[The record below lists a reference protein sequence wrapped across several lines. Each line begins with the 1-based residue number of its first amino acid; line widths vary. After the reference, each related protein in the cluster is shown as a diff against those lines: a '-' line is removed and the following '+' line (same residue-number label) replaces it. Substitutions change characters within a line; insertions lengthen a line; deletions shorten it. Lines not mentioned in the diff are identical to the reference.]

1 MQTGFSVMHAPTSV
15 VGSAVSAIYRPSP
28 RPACGLSDVLPVRTV
43 VLAALL
49 LYVSLTTNF
58 ITFSGSLTRIIMTHA
73 YIRVGLIFLLSF
85 FMIDYGGPFRLL
97 PRIATAALIT
107 LIYQIVIGL
116 ADEPSNCVVVKTATA
131 VAGPGPGPGRPRRP
145 SPSSSVH

>member
-1 MQTGFSVMHAPTSV
+1 MQSGFSVIHAPTSV
-15 VGSAVSAIYRPSP
+15 IGSAVSAVYRPSP

-58 ITFSGSLTRIIMTHA
+58 ITFSDSISRAIMTHP
-73 YIRVGLIFLLSF
+73 YIRIGLIFLLSF

-116 ADEPSNCVVVKTATA
+116 ADEPSNCAVVKQPA
-131 VAGPGPGPGRPRRP
+131 AGPAAAASKSFRRSL
-145 SPSSSVH
+145 SPASQ

>member
-1 MQTGFSVMHAPTSV
+1 MQAGFSVVHAPTSV
-15 VGSAVSAIYRPSP
+15 VGSAVSAVYRPSP

-58 ITFSGSLTRIIMTHA
+58 ITFSGSLTRIIMTHP

-116 ADEPSNCVVVKTATA
+116 ADEPSNCIVTKTSARGSPFPA
-131 VAGPGPGPGRPRRP
+131 PAGLRRAL
-145 SPSSSVH
+145 SPSTY